1 MSTKEQKN
9 DNEESV
15 VKAILKLSKLS
26 LKLSKLYDELA
37 ILESTHARAS
47 HSLFVK
53 IQDTMDEMDA
63 ILIEEV
69 LGEDLT
75 PERN

>member
-1 MSTKEQKN
+1 MSIKEQKN
-9 DNEESV
+9 ENEESV
-15 VKAILKLSKLS
+15 VKALLRLSKLS
-26 LKLSKLYDELA
+26 IKLSKLYDELA
-37 ILESTHARAS
+37 VLESVHAKAS

-75 PERN
+75 QERN